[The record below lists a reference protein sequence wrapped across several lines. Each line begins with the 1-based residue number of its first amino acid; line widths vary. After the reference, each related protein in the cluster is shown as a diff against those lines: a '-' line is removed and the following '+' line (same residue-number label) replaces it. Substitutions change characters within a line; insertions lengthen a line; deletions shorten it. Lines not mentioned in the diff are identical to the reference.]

1 MASYLYV
8 LSIGPVQDF
17 IAAARRTRDL
27 WFGSHLLSEIS
38 KAAAREIARSGGM
51 LIFPG
56 LKKGDPRLEPEADFN
71 VANIILAELP
81 ENKRPSEFNKEAQA
95 AAKAEWEKYAERTRN
110 MAESVIRKGSIWDD
124 QVDDVLEFN
133 SAWVLRQGD
142 YPSDRK
148 KLMRLL
154 AGRKSIRNFK
164 QAKGIPGVPK
174 SSLDGARESVLDK
187 DKDLPLEL
195 AFKMRPS
202 SGEQLCAIGL
212 TKRLGGG
219 MQISFPSVTRFSLD
233 PWIRGL
239 MKSGDKATE
248 LLLQIGDICKNNP
261 HIASGCGEYYSDFPY
276 DGQVL
281 YLSRIGAI
289 LKPPKERKCSKGG
302 WEDRLDDGD
311 RDDLRK
317 IKSLVERLQK
327 HSKDDGE
334 DAYLGLGEPDR
345 YFAILSAD
353 GDLMGRVIS
362 SMKDLDI
369 DKHIDFSAKLSE
381 FAEKARTIVKETHH
395 GCMVYSGGD
404 DVLAF
409 LPLDTCL
416 LAARDLHDCFGKML
430 EKYTDRDGKAPTLS
444 VGIAIVHSMEP
455 LEDILRYGRDAE
467 KAAKKGKI
475 IENETGSTDDRD
487 GLAVHFHTRSGGEP
501 IRIREQWDAKGKTSL
516 DKRLRQWAN
525 LLDADKIPDGAAYDI
540 HEMARSYQAWEGIP
554 RKELGEL
561 ISKDALRLLKRKR
574 TGQGK
579 ENLRKEDVDALLNG
593 VESCEAISSLA
604 DELILSRKLA
614 VAIKQS
620 KGSKTSMGV
629 KSQ

>member
-38 KAAAREIARSGGM
+38 KAAAREIVGSGGT

-56 LKKGDPRLEPEADFN
+56 LKKEDFRLNPENDFN
-71 VANIILAELP
+71 VANIILAKLP
-81 ENKRPSEFNKEAQA
+81 ENKKPSDLNKRAQA

-110 MAESVIRKGSIWDD
+110 MAESIIRKGSIWDD
-124 QVDDVLEFN
+124 QVDDVLELN
-133 SAWVLRQGD
+133 SAWVLFHED
-142 YPSDRK
+142 CYPSDRK

-164 QAKGIPGVPK
+164 QAKGIAGVPK

-187 DKDLPLEL
+187 SIDLPLEL

-219 MQISFPSVTRFSLD
+219 TQMSFPSVTRVSLD

-239 MKSGDKATE
+239 MKTGDESKD
-248 LLLQIGDICKNNP
+248 LLRQIGDICRKNP
-261 HIASGCGEYYSDFPY
+261 HISSGCGDYYSDFPF

-281 YLSRIGAI
+281 YPSRIAAM
-289 LKPPKERKCSKGG
+289 LTLPKERKCSKGG
-302 WEDRLDDGD
+302 WEDRLEERD
-311 RDDLRK
+311 RKDLRE
-317 IKSLVERLQK
+317 IKSLVDRLQK
-327 HSKDDGE
+327 NSKNDGE
-334 DAYLGLGEPDR
+334 DANFGLGEPDR

-353 GDLMGRVIS
+353 GDRMGRIIS
-362 SMKDLDI
+362 LMKDLDI
-369 DKHIDFSAKLSE
+369 YKHIDFSAKLSE
-381 FAEKARTIVKETHH
+381 FAERAKTIVKEIHH

-416 LAARDLHDCFGKML
+416 LAARDLHDAFGKML
-430 EKYTDRDGKAPTLS
+430 ERYDDRDGKAPTLS

-455 LEDILRYGRDAE
+455 LEDILRYGREAE
-467 KAAKKGKI
+467 KAAKDGKI
-475 IENETGSTDDRD
+475 FDNGIGSTDDRN
-487 GLAVHFHTRSGGEP
+487 GLAVHLHTRSSGDP
-501 IRIREQWDAKGKTSL
+501 IRIREQWDAKGKINL
-516 DKRLRQWAN
+516 DLRLRKWAN
-525 LLDADKIPDGAAYDI
+525 LLAADRIPDGVAYDI
-540 HEMARSYQAWEGIP
+540 HEMARSYQAWDGIS

-561 ISKDALRLLKRKR
+561 ISKDALRLLKHKR
-574 TGQGK
+574 IGQGK
-579 ENLRKEDVDALLNG
+579 EDLRKEEVDALLNG

-604 DELILSRKLA
+604 DELILARKLA

-620 KGSKTSMGV
+620 KESITSVVV
-629 KSQ
+629 KS